1 MTIKSFF
8 QLLLLPLSWLY
19 GVGVFVRNK
28 QFDLGLRKQVAF
40 EIPLI
45 VVGNLSV
52 GGTGKTPMTAYLLN
66 RLLPVKKSGV
76 LSRGYRRK
84 STGYMEVTEF
94 TAVSETGDEPKLIK
108 QKFPHAVVAVSES
121 RALGIA
127 TMIHENQELE
137 LVILDDA
144 FQHRQIVAGLSLLL
158 TEYAHPFSRDR
169 LLPAGRL
176 REPVAG
182 SKRAD
187 GIIVTKCPVTL
198 TVEERNQ
205 LAIELATFH
214 PQPVFFSYLK
224 YGEPYHIS
232 DSAKKYLIKA
242 GDEVLL
248 FCGIANPKPLVSFLE
263 QQSVIVHLFRF
274 RDHHNYSTQDLN
286 SIRSGYEKLKG
297 KRSVMLT
304 TEKDAVRLHAHK
316 ELIINEQLE
325 IYCIPVEIV
334 FFEEDGAL
342 FDEFIAAYVNSSVY
356 IPQHALS

>member
-1 MTIKSFF
+1 MTINSFF

-28 QFDLGLRKQVAF
+28 QFDLGFRKQVAF
-40 EIPLI
+40 EIPVI
-45 VVGNLSV
+45 VIGNLSV

-108 QKFPHAVVAVSES
+108 QKFPHAMVAISES

-127 TMIHENQELE
+127 TMIHENPELE

-144 FQHRQIVAGLSLLL
+144 YQHRQIVAGLSLLL

-187 GIIVTKCPVTL
+187 GIIVTKCPHVTL

-205 LAIELATFH
+205 LALELATFH

-232 DSAKKYLIKA
+232 DSAKKYLMKA

-248 FCGIANPKPLVSFLE
+248 FAGLQIQNPWLVF
-263 QQSVIVHLFRF
+263 
-274 RDHHNYSTQDLN
+274 
-286 SIRSGYEKLKG
+286 
-297 KRSVMLT
+297 
-304 TEKDAVRLHAHK
+304 
-316 ELIINEQLE
+316 
-325 IYCIPVEIV
+325 
-334 FFEEDGAL
+334 
-342 FDEFIAAYVNSSVY
+342 
-356 IPQHALS
+356 